1 MMNCANLLDLYHSI
15 DILVTNCCC
24 SIVADAELCQLTRS
38 VSQYRYISYQLLLL
52 HSCRCWT
59 SWDCSY
65 TKLFKFER
73 SVYIFLEFT
82 ELVYLLYINSK
93 TADTEEHRYFSNFVE
108 INDKEYCDHTQI
120 ICLSF
125 TSDPNRDIFLFTID
139 QPKYKI
145 FF

>member
-24 SIVADAELCQLTRS
+24 SIVADAELLGTAPTQNCLN
-38 VSQYRYISYQLLLL
+38 L
-52 HSCRCWT
+52 
-59 SWDCSY
+59 
-65 TKLFKFER
+65 KR

-125 TSDPNRDIFLFTID
+125 TSDPNRDILLFTID
-139 QPKYKI
+139 QPKYK
-145 FF
+145 FFFFIYD